1 MRIVLLSGG
10 SGKRL
15 WPLSNEIRSKV
26 FLKLLRSDTG
36 VMESMLQRMCRELD
50 RAGLLA
56 SSCIVTHASQVDIT
70 VSHVGEGIPV
80 LGEPQKRGTFTA
92 VALAASYFYSVLGA
106 SPQETVV
113 VLPADAYAAP
123 SFFQLLQSFPD
134 VLRDGAAEI
143 ALIGSVP
150 RFPSEEF
157 GYIVPQTG
165 SPGEGYYHVDRF
177 VEKPDSATAR
187 TLIAQQALW
196 NCGVFAC
203 SLSFLLNSL
212 SERGIPLAYDQLLK
226 SYDGLPQES
235 FDREVLEHSRHT
247 VVIPYS
253 GNWSDLGSWDSLSAH
268 LEHQV
273 TGKGSVSP
281 DAHQTY
287 LVNELS
293 LPVHVIGL
301 TGAIVA
307 ASPDGILVADKNRAN
322 EIKTALGSSYSVPRY
337 EETRWGTSVILD
349 DGSSEDGPVTIT
361 RKLQIHPGKHTE
373 YHLHHRI
380 SEVWTVIE
388 GTGKYRL
395 DGAEHALST
404 GDIVQVP
411 AGAGHAIKAVTSLI
425 LIQIETGGRPEEAD
439 YVSLARSWNS
449 GAEQS

>member
-26 FLKLLRSDTG
+26 FLKLLRSETG

-50 RAGLLA
+50 RAGLLS
-56 SSCIVTHASQVDIT
+56 SSCIVTHESQVDIT

-92 VALAASYFYSVLGA
+92 VALAASYFYSVLGVE
-106 SPQETVV
+106 PQETVV

-123 SFFQLLQSFPD
+123 SFFQLLRRFPD
-134 VLRDGAAEI
+134 VLREGAAEI

-150 RFPSEEF
+150 RFPSGEF
-157 GYIVPQTG
+157 GYIVPQAG
-165 SPGEGYYHVDRF
+165 SPGGSYYHVDRF
-177 VEKPDSATAR
+177 VEKPDPDTAQK
-187 TLIAQQALW
+187 LIVQQALW

-212 SERGIPLAYDQLLK
+212 SERGIELVYDRLLE
-226 SYDGLPQES
+226 SYDNLPRES

-253 GNWSDLGSWDSLSAH
+253 GSWSDLGSWDSLSAH
-268 LEHQV
+268 LEQQV

-301 TGAIVA
+301 NGAIVA
-307 ASPDGILVADKNRAN
+307 AGPDGILVADKNRAN
-322 EIKTALGSSYSVPRY
+322 EIKTALGNSYSVPRY

-349 DGSSEDGPVTIT
+349 EDPSKDGPVTVT
-361 RKLQIHPGKHTE
+361 RKLQIYPGKHTE
-373 YHLHHRI
+373 YHFHHRI
-380 SEVWTVIE
+380 SEVWTVAE
-388 GTGKYRL
+388 GTGKYIL
-395 DGAEHALST
+395 DGNEYALST

-411 AGAGHAIKAVTSLI
+411 AGVGHAIQAMTSLT
-425 LIQIETGGRPEEAD
+425 LIQIETGGQPGEVDCVRLSHGWSIIED
-439 YVSLARSWNS
+439 
-449 GAEQS
+449 